1 MTVKLAIQPRTT
13 VPENAAEFISAVVYG
28 PKFPST
34 PIFVNKKAFDKTF
47 KEAGE
52 SVIIELEGLDKP
64 VDVLIKEVAF
74 SPVKGGINHVDFYA
88 LDKDNE
94 ITTDIQLHF
103 VNEAPAAKLGAV
115 VNKVLHE
122 VTVTCKPADLP
133 AHLDVDLGLLKD
145 VESKIHV
152 SDIVCPKGVKIEQD
166 ADDMVAL
173 SEVIADEVESEEPVI
188 AAADVPVEK
197 KGKAEEEESE
207 AAE

>member
-1 MTVKLAIQPRTT
+1 MTVKLIIQPRTKA
-13 VPENAAEFISAVVYG
+13 PENKTELIPAVVYG

-34 PIFVNKKAFDKTF
+34 PIFVSKKDFDKAF

-52 SVIIELEGLDKP
+52 SVIVELEGLDKP
-64 VDVLIKEVAF
+64 VEVLVKDVVFA
-74 SPVKGGINHVDFYA
+74 PTKGGISHVDFYA
-88 LDKDNE
+88 LDKAKE

-103 VNEAPAAKLGAV
+103 INEAPAAKLGAV

-133 AHLDVDLGLLKD
+133 AHIDVDLSLLTEVD
-145 VESKIHV
+145 SKIHV

-166 ADDMVAL
+166 KDDMVAL
-173 SEVIADEVESEEPVI
+173 SEVIAEEVDSVEPVI

-197 KGKAEEEESE
+197 KGKTEE
-207 AAE
+207 AA